1 MRQADRDTYT
11 THRDM
16 RLMGN
21 KLIRMSG
28 NVFTLTTVNGI
39 EDDFEET
46 VLTVWRIVGYLCSAA
61 VSLFIYS

>member
-1 MRQADRDTYT
+1 
-11 THRDM
+11 M

-28 NVFTLTTVNGI
+28 NVFTLTTVNGL

-46 VLTVWRIVGYLCSAA
+46 VLTVWRIMGYLRSAA